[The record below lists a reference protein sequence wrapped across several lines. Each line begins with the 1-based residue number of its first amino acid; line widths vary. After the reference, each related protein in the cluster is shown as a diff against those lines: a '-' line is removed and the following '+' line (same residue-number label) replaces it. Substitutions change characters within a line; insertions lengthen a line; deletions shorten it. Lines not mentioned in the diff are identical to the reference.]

1 MRGNT
6 CYVAV
11 TLNIYI
17 PALHRAVYQE
27 EKTSPLFHLRSL
39 SSISSPYHFPKNY
52 FSRFQRRNCTA
63 KLESDLFIRNSTFT
77 ALKLESFPTNT
88 AGKLLKTGYSKLA
101 PLSMRGTSY
110 FEQVESNWQLLS

>member
-17 PALHRAVYQE
+17 PALHRAAYQE

-39 SSISSPYHFPKNY
+39 SSISSLYHFPKNY

-63 KLESDLFIRNSTFT
+63 KLDLFIRNSTFT

>member
-17 PALHRAVYQE
+17 PALHRAAYQE

-39 SSISSPYHFPKNY
+39 STISSPYHFPKNY
-52 FSRFQRRNCTA
+52 FSRFQRQNCTT
-63 KLESDLFIRNSTFT
+63 KLESDLFIQNSTFT

-101 PLSMRGTSY
+101 PLSVHDTR
-110 FEQVESNWQLLS
+110 NKLLRAGRK